1 MKKLVI
7 VESPAKARTIE
18 KYLGVDYKVL
28 ATIGHIRELPKKGAI
43 DPANDYA
50 MTYVTIP
57 GKKEAIKKITG
68 ALKDTD
74 EIILATDPDREGE
87 AIAWHVS
94 DLLKTKH
101 AKKIE
106 GKDIKRA
113 VFYEI
118 GKEAVNEAVAK
129 PRDIAMDLVLA
140 QQTRSALDYHFGFSL
155 SPLLWRLF
163 PSNNH
168 SAGRVQS
175 PALRMIVEREK
186 EIEAFIPQEYWT
198 LGALLKK
205 EDAIETRLI
214 VYENEPVKKFTFS
227 SKDFVDSVATKLEAG
242 CKNGAKAASIAIKQ
256 IKRKPKSPFR
266 TSVLMQQASAKFGFN
281 PKETM
286 KCAQSLFA
294 GKDGGD
300 GLITYIRTDSIEI
313 DAAKLPIIQQK
324 IVALYGEE
332 FLERRKFK
340 NKKEVINVQEAHGAI
355 TPTDINLLPST
366 LKTRLSENE
375 FKLYSLIWERT
386 MASQMKDAV
395 FERTTIEFV
404 PNNSPDLALFSFS
417 DQELLFPGYLLATKE
432 EVRNKKPPDIKEGDV
447 VDFLNLTKEQH
458 FTDPPPRYNDAS
470 MIKTLEEKG
479 IGRPSTY
486 AGILSRLVEREYIIS
501 KQKRYE
507 PSDMGR
513 LVSNFLN
520 TSFTDYI
527 NDEFTSKMEDD
538 LDAISNG
545 SKSKKEI
552 LDLFWSPLEEAIA
565 TTGERVTRGDVNP
578 QRLLGT
584 DPETNKPVFTRM
596 TKNGPAVQKGDIDAG
611 DDPEWGSL
619 KDGQSIFS
627 IALEEALGLFKAADN
642 VLGTD
647 PETQQPIIVRETRY
661 GPVVQLGSGDDGK
674 KPRYVSLIKGENIED
689 VGFERALQ
697 YLSLPR
703 DVGKDPE
710 SGETILA
717 TMGPY
722 GPYLKKGSQN
732 YSLRKGS
739 DPFTVDLVEALASIA
754 SKKGSANINEFKNSN
769 VKIKE
774 GRWGPYITNG
784 KINVSVPKG
793 MKPENLTEEECVA
806 LLAEK
811 QKKKKGKKR
820 KAKNKQ

>member
-1 MKKLVI
+1 M
-7 VESPAKARTIE
+7 
-18 KYLGVDYKVL
+18 
-28 ATIGHIRELPKKGAI
+28 
-43 DPANDYA
+43 
-50 MTYVTIP
+50 
-57 GKKEAIKKITG
+57 
-68 ALKDTD
+68 
-74 EIILATDPDREGE
+74 
-87 AIAWHVS
+87 
-94 DLLKTKH
+94 
-101 AKKIE
+101 
-106 GKDIKRA
+106 
-113 VFYEI
+113 
-118 GKEAVNEAVAK
+118 
-129 PRDIAMDLVLA
+129 
-140 QQTRSALDYHFGFSL
+140 
-155 SPLLWRLF
+155 
-163 PSNNH
+163 
-168 SAGRVQS
+168 
-175 PALRMIVEREK
+175 
-186 EIEAFIPQEYWT
+186 
-198 LGALLKK
+198 KK

-266 TSVLMQQASAKFGFN
+266 TSVLMQQASAKFGFS

-647 PETQQPIIVRETRY
+647 PDTQQPIIVRETRY

-697 YLSLPR
+697 
-703 DVGKDPE
+703 
-710 SGETILA
+710 
-717 TMGPY
+717 
-722 GPYLKKGSQN
+722 
-732 YSLRKGS
+732 
-739 DPFTVDLVEALASIA
+739 
-754 SKKGSANINEFKNSN
+754 
-769 VKIKE
+769 
-774 GRWGPYITNG
+774 
-784 KINVSVPKG
+784 
-793 MKPENLTEEECVA
+793 
-806 LLAEK
+806 
-811 QKKKKGKKR
+811 
-820 KAKNKQ
+820 

>member
-7 VESPAKARTIE
+7 VESPAKAKTIE
-18 KYLGVDYKVL
+18 KYLGVDYRVL

-43 DPANDYA
+43 DPANNYA

-57 GKKEAIKKITG
+57 GKKEAIKKITS
-68 ALKDTD
+68 ALIDTD

-87 AIAWHVS
+87 AIAWHVA
-94 DLLKTKH
+94 DLLQTKH

-106 GKDIKRA
+106 GKEIKRA

-205 EDAIETRLI
+205 EDTIETRLM
-214 VYENEPVKKFTFS
+214 VYEDEPVKKFTFS
-227 SKDFVDSVATKLEAG
+227 SKDFVDSVATKLETG
-242 CKNGAKAASIAIKQ
+242 CKNGVKAASIAIKQ
-256 IKRKPKSPFR
+256 IKRKPKSPFK
-266 TSVLMQQASAKFGFN
+266 TSVLMQQASAKFGFS

-286 KCAQSLFA
+286 RCAQSLFA

-375 FKLYSLIWERT
+375 LKLYSLIWERT

-447 VDFLNLTKEQH
+447 ITFLNLTKEQH

-565 TTGERVTRGDVNP
+565 TTGGRITRRDVNP

-584 DPETNKPVFTRM
+584 DPETNKPVFARM

-642 VLGTD
+642 VLGTEPD
-647 PETQQPIIVRETRY
+647 TQLPIIVRETRY

-674 KPRYVSLIKGENIED
+674 KPKYVSLIKGENIED

-774 GRWGPYITNG
+774 GRWGPYVTNG

-811 QKKKKGKKR
+811 QKKKERKK
-820 KAKNKQ
+820 KES

>member
-118 GKEAVNEAVAK
+118 GKEAVNEAVAN

-140 QQTRSALDYHFGFSL
+140 QQTRSALEYHFGFSL

-205 EDAIETRLI
+205 EDAIETRLMG
-214 VYENEPVKKFTFS
+214 YENEPVKKFTFS

-332 FLERRKFK
+332 FFERRKFK

-432 EVRNKKPPDIKEGDV
+432 EVRNKKPPDIKEGAV

-584 DPETNKPVFTRM
+584 DTETNKPVFTRM

-647 PETQQPIIVRETRY
+647 PDTQQPIIVRETRY
-661 GPVVQLGSGDDGK
+661 GPVVQLGSGDDCK
-674 KPRYVSLIKGENIED
+674 KPRYVSLIKGDNIED

-754 SKKGSANINEFKNSN
+754 SKKGSANINEFKNSS

-793 MKPENLTEEECVA
+793 KKPESLTEEECVA

>member
-18 KYLGVDYKVL
+18 KYLGDNYKVL
-28 ATIGHIRELPKKGAI
+28 ATIGHIRELPKKDAI
-43 DPANDYA
+43 DPENNYA

-57 GKKEAIKKITG
+57 GKEEAIKKITG
-68 ALKDTD
+68 SLKETD

-106 GKDIKRA
+106 GKEIKRA

-118 GKEAVNEAVAK
+118 SKEAVNKAVAE
-129 PRDIAMDLVLA
+129 PRDIAMDLV
-140 QQTRSALDYHFGFSL
+140 QSQETRRALDRHFGFSL

-186 EIEAFIPQEYWT
+186 EIEAFKPQEYWT
-198 LGALLKK
+198 LGATLH
-205 EDAIETRLI
+205 DNIEAKLT
-214 VYENEPVKKFTFS
+214 VYKNEPVKKFTFG
-227 SKDFVDSVATKLEAG
+227 SKDFVESVAIKLEAG
-242 CKNGAKAASIAIKQ
+242 CNNGMKAASILTKQ

-266 TSVLMQQASAKFGFN
+266 TSVLLQQASAKLGFT

-286 KCAQSLFA
+286 SCAQSLFA
-294 GKDGGD
+294 GKDDGD

-313 DAAKLPIIQQK
+313 DAAKLPLIQEK
-324 IVALYGEE
+324 IVSLYGEE

-340 NKKEVINVQEAHGAI
+340 NKKKAINIQEAHGAI
-355 TPTDINLLPST
+355 TPTDINILPES
-366 LKTRLSENE
+366 LKTRLGKNE
-375 FKLYSLIWERT
+375 LKLYSLIWERT

-395 FERTTIEFV
+395 FERTTIEFT
-404 PNNSPDLALFSFS
+404 PNNAPELASFSFS
-417 DQELLFPGYLLATKE
+417 DQELLFPGYLLVTKE
-432 EVRNKKPPDIKEGDV
+432 EVRNKKPPRINEGGV

-458 FTDPPPRYNDAS
+458 FTDPPPRFNDAS

-520 TSFTDYI
+520 ASFTDYI
-527 NDEFTSKMEDD
+527 NDEFTSTMEDD
-538 LDAISNG
+538 LDSISNG
-545 SKSKKEI
+545 SKSKKEV
-552 LDLFWSPLEEAIA
+552 LDLFWSPLEKEVA
-565 TTGERVTRGDVNP
+565 TTKEQVTRRDVNP
-578 QRLLGT
+578 QRLLGV
-584 DPETNKPVFTRM
+584 DPETNKPIFSRM
-596 TKNGPAVQKGDIDAG
+596 TKNGPVAQKGDIDKG
-611 DDPEWGSL
+611 DDPEWGAL
-619 KDGQSIFS
+619 KAGQSIFS
-627 IALEEALGLFKAADN
+627 ITLEEALGLFNKADN
-642 VLGTD
+642 ILGNHPDTL
-647 PETQQPIIVRETRY
+647 EPIIVRETRY

-674 KPRYVSLIKGENIED
+674 KPKYVSLIKGENIED

-703 DVGKDPE
+703 EVGQDPE
-710 SGETILA
+710 TGEMILA

-739 DPFTVDLVEALASIA
+739 DPFTVGLSEALVSIA
-754 SKKGSANINEFKNSN
+754 SKKGSVNITEFKDSN
-769 VKIKE
+769 IKIKE

-784 KINVSVPKG
+784 KINVSVPKDI
-793 MKPENLTEEECVA
+793 KPENLTEEECIT

-811 QKKKKGKKR
+811 QKKKKVKKR
-820 KAKNKQ
+820 KKKNK

>member
-417 DQELLFPGYLLATKE
+417 DQQLLFPGYLLATKE
-432 EVRNKKPPDIKEGDV
+432 EVRNNKPPDIKEGDV

-647 PETQQPIIVRETRY
+647 PDTQQPIIVRETRY

-674 KPRYVSLIKGENIED
+674 KPKYVSLIKGENIED
-689 VGFERALQ
+689 IDLKRALQ

-754 SKKGSANINEFKNSN
+754 SKKGSGSINEFKNSN

-784 KINVSVPKG
+784 KVNVSVPKG
-793 MKPENLTEEECVA
+793 MNPENLTEEECVS
-806 LLAEK
+806 LLVEK

-820 KAKNKQ
+820 KDKNKQ

>member
-43 DPANDYA
+43 DPANNYA

-57 GKKEAIKKITG
+57 GKEEAIKKITS
-68 ALKDTD
+68 ALKATD

-106 GKDIKRA
+106 GKEIKRA

-118 GKEAVNEAVAK
+118 SKEAVNEAISK
-129 PRDIAMDLVLA
+129 PRDIAMDLVRS
-140 QQTRSALDYHFGFSL
+140 QETRRALDRHFGFSL

-205 EDAIETRLI
+205 EDTIETRLM

-242 CKNGAKAASIAIKQ
+242 CKNGVKAASIAIKQ

-647 PETQQPIIVRETRY
+647 PDTQQPIIVRETRY

>member
-106 GKDIKRA
+106 GKEIKRA

-647 PETQQPIIVRETRY
+647 PDTQQPIIVRETRY

-774 GRWGPYITNG
+774 GRWG
-784 KINVSVPKG
+784 
-793 MKPENLTEEECVA
+793 
-806 LLAEK
+806 
-811 QKKKKGKKR
+811 
-820 KAKNKQ
+820 

>member
-432 EVRNKKPPDIKEGDV
+432 EVRNNKPPDIKEGDV

-647 PETQQPIIVRETRY
+647 PDTQQPIIVRETRY

>member
-43 DPANDYA
+43 DPANNYA

-186 EIEAFIPQEYWT
+186 EIEVFIPQEYWT

-205 EDAIETRLI
+205 EATIETRLM

-242 CKNGAKAASIAIKQ
+242 CKNGAKVASIAIKQ

-266 TSVLMQQASAKFGFN
+266 TSVLMQQASAKFGFS

-324 IVALYGEE
+324 IVALYGEK

-366 LKTRLSENE
+366 LKSRLSENE

-432 EVRNKKPPDIKEGDV
+432 EVRNNKPPDIKEGDV

-647 PETQQPIIVRETRY
+647 PDTQQPIIVRETRY

-754 SKKGSANINEFKNSN
+754 SKKGSANINAFKNSN

-793 MKPENLTEEECVA
+793 MKPESLTEEECVA

-820 KAKNKQ
+820 KAKNKH

>member
-647 PETQQPIIVRETRY
+647 PDTQQPIIVRETRY

-793 MKPENLTEEECVA
+793 MKPESLTEEECVA

>member
-106 GKDIKRA
+106 GKNIKRA

-340 NKKEVINVQEAHGAI
+340 NKKKVINVQEAHGAI

-647 PETQQPIIVRETRY
+647 PDTQQPIIVRETRY

>member
-186 EIEAFIPQEYWT
+186 EIEVFIPQEYWT

-266 TSVLMQQASAKFGFN
+266 TSVLMQQASGKFGFN
-281 PKETM
+281 PRETM
-286 KCAQSLFA
+286 RCAQSLFA

-386 MASQMKDAV
+386 MASQMKDAI

-432 EVRNKKPPDIKEGDV
+432 EVRNKKPPDIKEGDI

-458 FTDPPPRYNDAS
+458 FTEPPPRYNDAS

-565 TTGERVTRGDVNP
+565 TTGGRVTRRDVNP

-647 PETQQPIIVRETRY
+647 PDTQQPIIVRETRY

-769 VKIKE
+769 VKIKA

>member
-106 GKDIKRA
+106 GKEIKRA

-286 KCAQSLFA
+286 RCAQSLFA

-355 TPTDINLLPST
+355 TPTDINLLPNT

-703 DVGKDPE
+703 AVGKDPE

-754 SKKGSANINEFKNSN
+754 SKKGSANINEFKSSN

>member
-50 MTYVTIP
+50 MTYVSIP

-340 NKKEVINVQEAHGAI
+340 NKKKVINVQEAHGAI

-395 FERTTIEFV
+395 FARTTIEFV

-417 DQELLFPGYLLATKE
+417 DKELLFPGYLLATKE
-432 EVRNKKPPDIKEGDV
+432 DVHNNKPPNIKKGDI

-552 LDLFWSPLEEAIA
+552 LDLFWSPLEEEVK
-565 TTGERVTRGDVNP
+565 TTGEQVTRRDVNP

-703 DVGKDPE
+703 AVGKDPE

-793 MKPENLTEEECVA
+793 MKPESLTEEECVA

>member
-18 KYLGVDYKVL
+18 KYLGQDYKVL
-28 ATIGHIRELPKKGAI
+28 ATIGHIRELPKKDAI
-43 DPANDYA
+43 DPANNYA
-50 MTYVTIP
+50 MTYITIP
-57 GKKEAIKKITG
+57 GKEEAIKKIT
-68 ALKDTD
+68 ATLKDID

-106 GKDIKRA
+106 GKEIKRA

-118 GKEAVNEAVAK
+118 SKEAVNKAIDE
-129 PRDIAMDLVLA
+129 PRNIAMDLV
-140 QQTRSALDYHFGFSL
+140 QSQETRRALDRHFGFSI

-186 EIEAFIPQEYWT
+186 EIEEFNPQEYWT
-198 LGALLKK
+198 LGALLQNNINTK
-205 EDAIETRLI
+205 LI
-214 VYENEPVKKFTFS
+214 VFEKEPVKKFTFG
-227 SKDFVDSVATKLEAG
+227 SKDFVESAAKQLEIG
-242 CKNGAKAASIAIKQ
+242 CKNGMKTASVLSKK

-266 TSVLMQQASAKFGFN
+266 TSVLLQQASAKFGFT
-281 PKETM
+281 PKQTM
-286 KCAQSLFA
+286 GFAQSLFT

-313 DAAKLPIIQQK
+313 DAAKLPLVQEK
-324 IVALYGEE
+324 VVSLYGEE

-340 NKKEVINVQEAHGAI
+340 NKKEAVVIQEAHGAI
-355 TPTDINLLPST
+355 TPTDINILPDS
-366 LKTRLSENE
+366 LKTKLNENE
-375 FKLYSLIWERT
+375 LKLYSLIWERT
-386 MASQMKDAV
+386 IASQMKDAI
-395 FERTTIEFV
+395 FERTTIEFL
-404 PNNSPDLALFSFS
+404 PNNDPELATFSFS
-417 DQELLFPGYLLATKE
+417 DQELVFPGYLLATKE
-432 EVRNKKPPDIKEGDV
+432 EARDNKPPKIKEGDV
-447 VDFLNLTKEQH
+447 IDFLDLTKEQH

-470 MIKTLEEKG
+470 MIKALEEKG

-486 AGILSRLVEREYIIS
+486 AGILSRLSEREYIVS

-520 TSFTDYI
+520 SSFANYI
-527 NDEFTSKMEDD
+527 NDEFTSKMEND

-552 LDLFWSPLEEAIA
+552 LDLFWSPLEEAV
-565 TTGERVTRGDVNP
+565 TKTGEQVTRRDVNP
-578 QRLLGT
+578 IRSLGI
-584 DPETNKPVFTRM
+584 DPETNKPIFARM
-596 TKNGPAVQKGDIDAG
+596 TKNGPAVQRGDIDAG
-611 DDPEWGSL
+611 DDPEWGTL
-619 KDGQSIFS
+619 KEGQKLFS
-627 IALEEALGLFKAADN
+627 ISLEEALGLFKTADN
-642 VLGTD
+642 ILGNHPD
-647 PETQQPIIVRETRY
+647 TQEPIIVRETRY

-674 KPRYVSLIKGENIED
+674 KPKYVGLIKGERIED
-689 VGFERALQ
+689 VDLDKALQ

-703 DVGKDPE
+703 EVGKDPE
-710 SGETILA
+710 SGEKILA
-717 TMGPY
+717 TIGPY

-732 YSLRKGS
+732 YSLRKGGN
-739 DPFTVDLVEALASIA
+739 PFTVDLNEALASIS
-754 SKKGSANINEFKNSN
+754 SKKGSATINEFEGSK

-774 GRWGPYITNG
+774 GRWGPYITDG
-784 KINVSVPKG
+784 KTNVSVPKG

-806 LLAEK
+806 LLVEK
-811 QKKKKGKKR
+811 QKKKKGKKS
-820 KAKNKQ
+820 KKKNK

>member
-242 CKNGAKAASIAIKQ
+242 CKNGAKVASIAIKQ

-266 TSVLMQQASAKFGFN
+266 TSVLMQQASAKFGFS

-432 EVRNKKPPDIKEGDV
+432 EVRNNKPPDIKEGDV

-647 PETQQPIIVRETRY
+647 PDTQQPIIVRETRY

-703 DVGKDPE
+703 DVGTDPE

>member
-340 NKKEVINVQEAHGAI
+340 NKKKVINVQEAHGAI

-647 PETQQPIIVRETRY
+647 PDTQQPIIVRETRY

>member
-404 PNNSPDLALFSFS
+404 PNNSLDLALFSFS

-432 EVRNKKPPDIKEGDV
+432 EVRNNKPPDIKEGDV

-565 TTGERVTRGDVNP
+565 TTGERVTRRDVNP

-647 PETQQPIIVRETRY
+647 PDTQQPIIVRETRY

-703 DVGKDPE
+703 AVGKDPE

-793 MKPENLTEEECVA
+793 MKPESLTEEECVA

>member
-43 DPANDYA
+43 DPANNYA

-57 GKKEAIKKITG
+57 GKEEAIKKITS
-68 ALKDTD
+68 ALKATD

-647 PETQQPIIVRETRY
+647 PDTQQPIIVRETRY

>member
-106 GKDIKRA
+106 GKEIKRA
-113 VFYEI
+113 VVYEI

-375 FKLYSLIWERT
+375 LKLYSLIWERT

-432 EVRNKKPPDIKEGDV
+432 EVRNNKPPDIKEGDV

-793 MKPENLTEEECVA
+793 TKPENLTEEECVA

>member
-106 GKDIKRA
+106 GKEIKRA

-432 EVRNKKPPDIKEGDV
+432 EVRNNKPPDIKEGDV

>member
-432 EVRNKKPPDIKEGDV
+432 EVRNKKPPDIKEGDI

-703 DVGKDPE
+703 AVGKDPE

-793 MKPENLTEEECVA
+793 MKPESLTEEECVA

>member
-43 DPANDYA
+43 DPANNYA

-68 ALKDTD
+68 ALKDID

-106 GKDIKRA
+106 GKEIKRA

-186 EIEAFIPQEYWT
+186 EIEAFMPQEYWT

-205 EDAIETRLI
+205 EDTIETRLM

-227 SKDFVDSVATKLEAG
+227 SKDFVESVATKLEAG
-242 CKNGAKAASIAIKQ
+242 CKKGVKAASIAIKQ
-256 IKRKPKSPFR
+256 IKRKPKPPFR

-286 KCAQSLFA
+286 RCAQSLFA

-340 NKKEVINVQEAHGAI
+340 NKKKVINVQEAHGAI

-417 DQELLFPGYLLATKE
+417 DQELLFPGYLLVTKE
-432 EVRNKKPPDIKEGDV
+432 EVRNNKPPDIKEGAV
-447 VDFLNLTKEQH
+447 VDFLNLIKEQH

-470 MIKTLEEKG
+470 MIKALEEKG

-565 TTGERVTRGDVNP
+565 ATGGRVTRRDVNP

-584 DPETNKPVFTRM
+584 DPETNKPVFARM

-647 PETQQPIIVRETRY
+647 PNTQQPIIVRETRY

-674 KPRYVSLIKGENIED
+674 KPKYVSLIKGENIED

-722 GPYLKKGSQN
+722 GPYLKKGTQN

-754 SKKGSANINEFKNSN
+754 SKKGSANINAFKNSN

-793 MKPENLTEEECVA
+793 MKPESLTEEECVA

>member
-18 KYLGVDYKVL
+18 KYLGTNYKVL
-28 ATIGHIRELPKKGAI
+28 ATIGHIRELPKKNAI
-43 DPANDYA
+43 DPTNGYA
-50 MTYVTIP
+50 MTYIIIP
-57 GKKEAIKKITG
+57 GKEEAIKKISA

-94 DLLKTKH
+94 DLLRTKY

-106 GKDIKRA
+106 GKEIKRA

-118 GKEAVNEAVAK
+118 SKNAVKEAIAE
-129 PRDIAMDLVLA
+129 PREIAMDLVES
-140 QQTRSALDYHFGFSL
+140 QETRRALDRHFGFSL

-186 EIEAFIPQEYWT
+186 EIEAFKPQEYWT
-198 LGALLKK
+198 LGAMLQ
-205 EDAIETRLI
+205 DNIETKLV
-214 VYENEPVKKFTFS
+214 VYEHEPVKKFTFD
-227 SKDFVDSVATKLEAG
+227 SKDIVERVVISLETA
-242 CKNGAKAASIAIKQ
+242 CKKGMKAASILKKQ

-266 TSVLMQQASAKFGFN
+266 TSVLLQQASAKLGFS

-286 KCAQSLFA
+286 RCAQSLFA
-294 GKDGGD
+294 GKDDGD

-313 DAAKLPIIQQK
+313 DAAKLPLIQEKIIS
-324 IVALYGEE
+324 LYGEE

-340 NKKEVINVQEAHGAI
+340 NKKEAINIQEAHGAI
-355 TPTDINLLPST
+355 TPTDINILPKSLQT
-366 LKTRLSENE
+366 KLSENE

-386 MASQMKDAV
+386 IASQMKDAV
-395 FERTTIEFV
+395 FERTTIEFA
-404 PNNSPDLALFSFS
+404 PNNTPQLASFS
-417 DQELLFPGYLLATKE
+417 LSEQELLFPGYLLATGE
-432 EVRNKKPPDIKEGDV
+432 EVRNKKPPAINEGDV
-447 VDFLNLTKEQH
+447 IDFLNLTKEQH

-501 KQKRYE
+501 KQRRYE

-513 LVSNFLN
+513 LVSDFLN

-527 NDEFTSKMEDD
+527 NDEFTSNMEDD

-545 SKSKKEI
+545 SKSKKEV
-552 LDLFWSPLEEAIA
+552 LDLFWSPLEKEVT
-565 TTGERVTRGDVNP
+565 TTGEKVTRRDVNP

-584 DPETNKPVFTRM
+584 DPETNKPVFARM
-596 TKNGPAVQKGDIDAG
+596 TKNGPAVQRGDIDTG
-611 DDPEWGSL
+611 DTPEWGAL
-619 KDGQSIFS
+619 KEGQKLYSIE
-627 IALEEALGLFKAADN
+627 LEEALGLFKKEDN
-642 VLGTD
+642 ILGTHPD
-647 PETQQPIIVRETRY
+647 TLEPIIVRETRY
-661 GPVVQLGSGDDGK
+661 GPVVQLGSGDNGK

-689 VGFERALQ
+689 VDLERALQ

-703 DVGKDPE
+703 EVGDDPE
-710 SGETILA
+710 TGETILA

-739 DPFTVDLVEALASIA
+739 DPFSVGLDEALASIS
-754 SKKGSANINEFKNSN
+754 SKKGSSNINEFKNSN

-793 MKPENLTEEECVA
+793 MKPENLTEKECVD

-811 QKKKKGKKR
+811 QKKKKGKKT
-820 KAKNKQ
+820 KKNK

>member
-242 CKNGAKAASIAIKQ
+242 CKNGAKVASIAIKQ

-266 TSVLMQQASAKFGFN
+266 TSVLMQQASAKFGFS

-324 IVALYGEE
+324 IVALYGEK

-432 EVRNKKPPDIKEGDV
+432 EVRNNKPPDIKEGDV

-647 PETQQPIIVRETRY
+647 PDTQQPIIVRETRY